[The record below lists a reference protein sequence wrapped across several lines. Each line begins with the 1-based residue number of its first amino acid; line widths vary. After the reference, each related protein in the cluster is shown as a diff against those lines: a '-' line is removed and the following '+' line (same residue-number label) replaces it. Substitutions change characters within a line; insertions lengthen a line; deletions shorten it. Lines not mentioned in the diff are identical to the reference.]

1 MRKNRNRLKIIAA
14 ILTAC
19 NSGNCKTRIMRQ
31 ANLSYKLLEKY
42 LHIVSRLGLVNVDGQ
57 KYHLT
62 EKGKEFLEKYNHFHA
77 RYVVAQELLVSL
89 DREYK
94 ELYMFVSSF

>member
-19 NSGNCKTRIMRQ
+19 SSNVAKTRIMYQ

-42 LHIVSRLGLVNVDGQ
+42 LRIVSGLGLVRVEGQ

-62 EKGKEFLEKYNHFHA
+62 EKGGEFLRKYNRFQL
-77 RYVVAQELLVSL
+77 RYVDAQELLLSL
-89 DREYK
+89 DSEYREL
-94 ELYMFVSSF
+94 EVFVSGV